1 LKTISIVLPCYNEQE
16 NVGEMYRLLV
26 AEFQNLARFNYELIF
41 IDNCSTDET
50 PQRLKKIAASDPGV
64 KLIFNSRNFGHIRSP
79 YHGLLQASGDAVMLM
94 ASDLQDP
101 PALLPRFVA
110 LWEQGFKVVVAVKNK
125 SEENGLMFRCRK
137 LYYLVLDRVS
147 DFRQI
152 RNYTGFGLYDRQVIS
167 ELRKLKEPY
176 PFFRGLIAE
185 IGFERAT
192 VEFLQPVRKKGL
204 TKNNFF
210 SLYDIGILGLVS
222 YSKVPL
228 RFATFMGVAAGFAS
242 LLIAL
247 GYLIYKLI
255 FWNSFQVGIA
265 PLVIGLFLISSIQ
278 LFFLGIIGEYIGVVF
293 TQTKDRPLVVEK
305 ERVNF

>member
-1 LKTISIVLPCYNEQE
+1 MKTISIVLPCYNEQE
-16 NVGEMYRLLV
+16 NVGEMYQLLK
-26 AEFQNLARFNYELIF
+26 AEFSKLERFRYELIF

-50 PQRLKKIAASDPGV
+50 PKRLRQLAALDPNV
-64 KLIFNSRNFGHIRSP
+64 KVIFNSRNFGHIRSP
-79 YHGLLQASGDAVMLM
+79 YYGLLQATGDAVMLM

-101 PALLPRFVA
+101 PALLPRFLA

-125 SEENGLMFRCRK
+125 SEENGMMFRMRK
-137 LYYLVLDRVS
+137 LYYLILDKVS

-185 IGFERAT
+185 IGFDRAT
-192 VEFLQPVRKKGL
+192 VEFLQPVRKKGI

-228 RFATFMGVAAGFAS
+228 RFATFIGVFAGFIS
-242 LLIAL
+242 LIVAFS
-247 GYLIYKLI
+247 YFIYKLI

-305 ERVNF
+305 ERINF

>member
-1 LKTISIVLPCYNEQE
+1 MKTISIVLPCYNEQE

-26 AEFQNLARFNYELIF
+26 EEFAKLGRFKYELLF

-50 PQRLKKIAASDPGV
+50 PQRLRKMAAADSGV
-64 KLIFNSRNFGHIRSP
+64 KVIFNSRNFGHIRSP
-79 YHGLLQASGDAVMLM
+79 YYGLLQTTGDAVMLM

-110 LWEQGFKVVVAVKNK
+110 LWEQGFKIVVAVKNK

-137 LYYLVLDRVS
+137 FYYLILDKVS

-192 VEFLQPVRKKGL
+192 VEFLQPLRKKGI
-204 TKNNFF
+204 TKNNLF

-228 RFATFMGVAAGFAS
+228 RFATFIGVFAGILS
-242 LLIAL
+242 LLAAI
-247 GYLIYKLI
+247 GYFIYKLV
-255 FWNSFQVGIA
+255 FWNSFTVGMA
-265 PLVIGLFLISSIQ
+265 PMVIGLFLISSVQ

-305 ERVNF
+305 ERLNF